1 MMNVLKVLTH
11 SCVLRTLQIYTDEK
25 EDVENVALTLI
36 IHIKCLSLLE
46 TVFLSFVE
54 QVCFGTS
61 QIYNFW
67 ATITLK
73 RDLNV
78 KSTITR
84 GPKVTYIFFLNRTLF
99 AIIGVRNSGS
109 SANYTSALVRAV
121 ITFITNPDKSTWTH
135 IGITNNTFS
144 ITLFT

>member
-11 SCVLRTLQIYTDEK
+11 GCVLRTLQIYIDEK

-73 RDLNV
+73 RDSNV
-78 KSTITR
+78 KSSITR
-84 GPKVTYIFFLNRTLF
+84 GPKVTYILFLNRTLL